1 MRKPHISAI
10 ELENFK
16 CFRKQRVEL
25 GGLTVLSGLN
35 GMGKSSTIQALLLL
49 RQSLSNQR
57 LQRRLRLSGDL
68 IDLGTGED
76 ALFDL
81 ADQDAIAFVLEL
93 EQSRRIEYRYE
104 YSREND
110 RLSLVM
116 PRQVGRATSDRI
128 LNSEGNWVNY
138 RADAQRS
145 LPGIGLPTL
154 FSSTGFQYLS
164 AERFGPRK
172 SLPWSNEQ
180 TSTRSL
186 GIHGEHVLAYLA
198 EFGGNVLDESDP
210 RVRDPEGVLTLEG
223 QVSSWLQETSPGATL
238 DISRMRE
245 IDALSARY
253 AYSRKGDVQSR
264 AFRATNV
271 GFGISY
277 VLPVLTALI
286 GASSGDLVIIEN
298 PEAHLHPRGQTRL
311 GQLAGRA
318 AKSGVQVL
326 IETHSD
332 HFLDGVRLDVKHQIS
347 DGRDTRIHFF
357 TRSGSEA
364 EVISPR
370 VLGNGSLSEWPRG
383 FFDERDENLLGLL
396 G

>member
-1 MRKPHISAI
+1 MPSFHISAI

-49 RQSLSNQR
+49 RQSISNQR

-76 ALFDL
+76 VLFDL
-81 ADQDAIAFVLEL
+81 ADQDTIAFVLEL
-93 EQSRRIEYRYE
+93 GQSRRIEYRYE

-110 RLSLVM
+110 RLSLM
-116 PRQVGRATSDRI
+116 MTKHFGRATTNKI
-128 LNSEGNWVNY
+128 LDTDGNWVDSNSDTPRTQ
-138 RADAQRS
+138 RAT
-145 LPGIGLPTL
+145 GLPAL
-154 FSSTGFQYLS
+154 FSASGFQYLS

-180 TSTRSL
+180 VSTRSL

-198 EFGGNVLDESDP
+198 EFGGNVLDEADP
-210 RVRDPEGVLTLEG
+210 RVHDSNGVLTLEG

-286 GASSGDLVIIEN
+286 GARSGDLVIIEN

-311 GQLAGRA
+311 GQLAGRT

-332 HFLDGVRLDVKHQIS
+332 HFLDGVRLDVKYRRS

-357 TRSGSEA
+357 TRSGSET
-364 EVISPR
+364 EVISPL
-370 VLGNGSLSEWPRG
+370 VLESGSLSEWPKG